1 MRSNNRWLQRFQNY
15 QRSLFHLKNEV
26 TQYGNINIDVIK
38 KGIIQSFEITHE
50 LSWKLMQDI
59 LREEGESE
67 LYGSKSVT
75 RLAFNRGLINQGEIW
90 LEMIKS
96 RNLTVHTYDQ
106 QMINEEFDKI
116 IHLYLP
122 AFTSFEQKVS
132 MICSNLD

>member
-26 TQYGNINIDVIK
+26 TQYGNTNIDVIK

-67 LYGSKSVT
+67 LYGSKSAT

-122 AFTSFEQKVS
+122 VFTSFEQKVS

>member
-1 MRSNNRWLQRFQNY
+1 
-15 QRSLFHLKNEV
+15 
-26 TQYGNINIDVIK
+26 
-38 KGIIQSFEITHE
+38 
-50 LSWKLMQDI
+50 
-59 LREEGESE
+59 
-67 LYGSKSVT
+67 
-75 RLAFNRGLINQGEIW
+75 
-90 LEMIKS
+90 MIKS